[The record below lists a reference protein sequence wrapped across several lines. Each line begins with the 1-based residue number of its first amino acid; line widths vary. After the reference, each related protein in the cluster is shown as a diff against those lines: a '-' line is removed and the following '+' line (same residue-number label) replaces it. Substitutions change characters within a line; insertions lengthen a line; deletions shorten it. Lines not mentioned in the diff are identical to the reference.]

1 MKCGAG
7 KVVLF
12 ATPQK
17 QAFPASHFINK
28 RLTQCSYLG
37 EIN

>member
-12 ATPQK
+12 ATPGSARPK
-17 QAFPASHFINK
+17 GIVKGENVALPRFPP
-28 RLTQCSYLG
+28 
-37 EIN
+37 